1 MLVILNLI
9 ALTTFAANLSVRAID
24 PVLPH
29 IADDLTV
36 SIAQAA
42 SLSAGLA
49 FTFAIVQPVIG
60 AAADQLGKARLMV
73 ACLVL
78 LGVGSILG
86 AFATSFPVLLVTRIL
101 CGIGAGGVFPV
112 AMGLTSDL
120 VPLAQRQ
127 VALGRVLAG
136 AMIGNILGASL
147 AGAIG
152 DILGWRGVLLLL
164 GVLTIAAALT
174 VGFGLRGRPTATVTG
189 RTSLAVLAHGYRVL
203 FANPRTK
210 ICYTI
215 VFFEGCCVFGVL
227 PFVAAFLFDL
237 GETRLSIA
245 GLVIA
250 GFAAGGLIYTVTV
263 GRLLPWLGMRGLMIS
278 GAMLVA
284 LQLVLLGIGL
294 GWPAQT
300 ASFVVMGL
308 GFYMLHGCMQVFAS
322 ELSEEARATSLS
334 LHACFFF
341 LGQTAGPIA
350 YGFGLDH
357 LGKLVTLII
366 SAGIVML
373 VGLFGARLLV
383 RRS

>member
-1 MLVILNLI
+1 
-9 ALTTFAANLSVRAID
+9 
-24 PVLPH
+24 
-29 IADDLTV
+29 
-36 SIAQAA
+36 
-42 SLSAGLA
+42 
-49 FTFAIVQPVIG
+49 QPVIG

-136 AMIGNILGASL
+136 AMIGNLLGASL

-210 ICYTI
+210 IC
-215 VFFEGCCVFGVL
+215 
-227 PFVAAFLFDL
+227 
-237 GETRLSIA
+237 
-245 GLVIA
+245 
-250 GFAAGGLIYTVTV
+250 
-263 GRLLPWLGMRGLMIS
+263 
-278 GAMLVA
+278 
-284 LQLVLLGIGL
+284 
-294 GWPAQT
+294 
-300 ASFVVMGL
+300 
-308 GFYMLHGCMQVFAS
+308 
-322 ELSEEARATSLS
+322 
-334 LHACFFF
+334 
-341 LGQTAGPIA
+341 
-350 YGFGLDH
+350 
-357 LGKLVTLII
+357 
-366 SAGIVML
+366 
-373 VGLFGARLLV
+373 
-383 RRS
+383 

>member
-1 MLVILNLI
+1 MLFILNLI
-9 ALTTFAANLSVRAID
+9 ALTTFAANLSIRAID
-24 PVLPH
+24 PVLPQ
-29 IADDLTV
+29 IADDLLV

-42 SLSAGLA
+42 GLSAGLA

-60 AAADQLGKARLMV
+60 AAADLLGKTRLMV
-73 ACLVL
+73 GCLAL
-78 LGVGSILG
+78 LGIGSILG
-86 AFATSFPVLLVTRIL
+86 AFATSFPALLVTRVL

-164 GVLTIAAALT
+164 GILTMAAALA
-174 VGFGLRGRPTATVTG
+174 VGLGLRGRPATKATG
-189 RTSLAVLAHGYRVL
+189 QTGLAVLAHGYRVL

-210 ICYTI
+210 VCYTI
-215 VFFEGCCVFGVL
+215 VFIEGCCVFGVL

-263 GRLLPWLGMRGLMIS
+263 GRLLSMLGMNAMMIG
-278 GAMLVA
+278 GAALVA

-300 ASFVVMGL
+300 ASFVMMGL

-341 LGQTAGPIA
+341 LGQTAGPIG
-350 YGFGLDH
+350 YGFGLEH
-357 LGKLVTLII
+357 VGKLTTLAI

-383 RRS
+383 KRD